1 MASPL
6 GFAAAKATFGPAP
19 IAGMGR
25 MKTLLSGLVVA
36 LVAGVAYLACEG
48 AYSLWRADQT
58 GTSLGYQL
66 SARAKASLEPAGDG
80 PGKLASRVIVQNGQ
94 VEALLPSFRDFGVAL
109 GNTPFDELRTDLAT
123 VNYEED
129 GCKLLKPNLHKTM
142 TYLRSLVYDPFNPPM
157 AFFDATR
164 AQPVEV
170 ATFMAA
176 YGVRPLSY
184 RTNEYG
190 ERMTLPIVER
200 PHKAIVAG
208 DSVANGAGV
217 SDGETIASRLQ
228 FLAPGLQYINIG
240 VGGAEA
246 RDVICNLRRAGERYR
261 GQIRKLIYVYCE
273 NDFKAAEP
281 FGRPEEVI
289 AWLTDFVREQAI
301 DNVAIVY
308 APFIFNIF
316 PETTRLRG
324 HRGWDHKYR
333 AEEKGRL
340 RALAVGAG
348 FAWVDIA
355 DLARDEM
362 ARGRSIFAG
371 LALFVDIVHLSPR
384 GSELLASRILKSDLL
399 AERHPQ
405 PDGSHLQT
413 SAP

>member
-1 MASPL
+1 
-6 GFAAAKATFGPAP
+6 
-19 IAGMGR
+19 MGR

-36 LVAGVAYLACEG
+36 LVAGAAYLVCEG
-48 AYSLWRADQT
+48 VYSLWRADQA

-66 SARAKASLEPAGDG
+66 YASVSASFRPSGDRPAD
-80 PGKLASRVIVQNGQ
+80 RVIVQESQ
-94 VEALLPSFRDFGVAL
+94 IEALLETFRAHGVAL

-123 VNYEED
+123 INYEED
-129 GCKLLKPNLHKTM
+129 GCKLLKPNLDKTM

-157 AFFDATR
+157 AFFDTGR
-164 AQPVEV
+164 PQPPDM
-170 ATFMAA
+170 AAFMAA

-184 RTNEYG
+184 QTNEYG

-228 FLAPGLQYINIG
+228 FLASGLQYINIG

-261 GQIRKLIYVYCE
+261 GQIRRLVHVYCE
-273 NDFKAAEP
+273 NDFKADEP
-281 FGRPEEVI
+281 FGRPDEVI
-289 AWLTDFVREQAI
+289 AWLTDFAREQAI
-301 DNVAIVY
+301 DDVTIVY

-324 HRGWDHKYR
+324 HRGWDHKPR
-333 AEEKGRL
+333 TEEKQRL
-340 RALAVGAG
+340 HELTAGAG

-355 DLARDEM
+355 DLAQAEM
-362 ARGRSIFAG
+362 TRGKSIFAG

-384 GSELLASRILKSDLL
+384 GSELLASRILKGDLL

-405 PDGSHLQT
+405 PKGSNLQT